1 MQASRRSV
9 KAHYSSG
16 PIGSSL
22 STGFQVYL
30 SKCWDPYISSGCT
43 IRLAFFLVCLPCF
56 CMMILSL
63 PLLGLRSKST
73 SHSPRF
79 CVRGPRQYNMIG
91 WKFGLFS
98 EFFVFPRLIVLGKWN
113 QGMWQV
119 SCRKL
124 SMATK
129 GPTADP
135 KCKLIIPSFLAL
147 PHLLECLICTRNAMS
162 IVLFL
167 QMMGAWDRWRVVDL
181 Y

>member
-30 SKCWDPYISSGCT
+30 SKCWDPYMSSGCT
-43 IRLAFFLVCLPCF
+43 IRLAFFLVCIPCF
-56 CMMILSL
+56 CMLILSL
-63 PLLGLRSKST
+63 PLLGLRPKST
-73 SHSPRF
+73 SLSPGF
-79 CVRGPRQYNMIG
+79 CVRGPRQYDMIG

-98 EFFVFPRLIVLGKWN
+98 EFFVFPWLIVLGKWN
-113 QGMWQV
+113 QGMWRV
-119 SCRKL
+119 SFW
-124 SMATK
+124 
-129 GPTADP
+129 PTADP
-135 KCKLIIPSFLAL
+135 KCKLIIPPFLAL
-147 PHLLECLICTRNAMS
+147 PHLLECLICTRNAIS
-162 IVLFL
+162 IILLL